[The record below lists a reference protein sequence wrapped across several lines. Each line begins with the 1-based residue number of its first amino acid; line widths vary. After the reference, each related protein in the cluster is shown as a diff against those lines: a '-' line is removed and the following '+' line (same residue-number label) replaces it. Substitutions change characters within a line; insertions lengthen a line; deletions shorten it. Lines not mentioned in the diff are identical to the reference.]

1 MKEPVDVQE
10 DAERSLRLLARA
22 PLPEGMEARLNAE
35 LRGRQMALTQRA
47 AAREGLRLP
56 GMYALAAFG
65 VVLVAALL
73 VNLRRSEQVQTGE
86 SASSTVSLS
95 PAAGPVVSPKVVPHL
110 VRARHSIPRATGRRV
125 MEQQAPEPLTQE
137 FLNPPPL
144 PLSAQERL
152 LLKLARSREM
162 ERAPALIL
170 SSEVVVNHGVGRN
183 AIFELDHQNPS
194 PLQSTLQTSPIQ
206 GDLE

>member
-1 MKEPVDVQE
+1 M
-10 DAERSLRLLARA
+10 
-22 PLPEGMEARLNAE
+22 
-35 LRGRQMALTQRA
+35 
-47 AAREGLRLP
+47 P
-56 GMYALAAFG
+56 G
-65 VVLVAALL
+65 
-73 VNLRRSEQVQTGE
+73 
-86 SASSTVSLS
+86 
-95 PAAGPVVSPKVVPHL
+95 
-110 VRARHSIPRATGRRV
+110 
-125 MEQQAPEPLTQE
+125 PLTPE